1 MSSLSEKVFVLGVD
15 GMDPRMTKKYLD
27 AGKMPHLAE
36 FIKRG
41 SCRED
46 LVMLGGVPTITPP
59 MWTTLATG
67 ANPSTHG
74 ITCFWGQDPVK

>member
-46 LVMLGGVPTITPP
+46 LVMDYLGYRCQSLYPRHYLLLG
-59 MWTTLATG
+59 TG
-67 ANPSTHG
+67 PCKIG
-74 ITCFWGQDPVK
+74 YLGL